1 MGLFLSRN
9 LACKFIYPFLF
20 SNKVSK
26 DLFPKQLENMISLV
40 SPRTGRHLQRYDK
53 GCRQVVG
60 CIPYRY
66 KNNGTQ
72 DKELEVLVI
81 SAQKG
86 HGMQFPKGGWETDES
101 MEQAALRETIEE
113 AGVVGSVEGKLGK
126 WYYKSK
132 RQPIMHEGYMFPL
145 LVKKELDNWP
155 EMNTRKRRWMTVD
168 EAKEICP
175 YAWMKEALDELVRRQ
190 TQLHSKKDGDMMVEQ
205 KHSRGVVRAEKLGQ
219 VMKRRESAVQGV
231 CSQFVPLF
239 KLAIV

>member
-20 SNKVSK
+20 SKKVSK
-26 DLFPKQLENMISLV
+26 DLFPKQLENMMSLI
-40 SPRTGRHLQRYDK
+40 SPRTGRHLQRYDN

-113 AGVVGSVEGKLGK
+113 AGVVGSVESKLGK

-155 EMNTRKRRWMTVD
+155 EMNTRKRRWVS
-168 EAKEICP
+168 
-175 YAWMKEALDELVRRQ
+175 V
-190 TQLHSKKDGDMMVEQ
+190 
-205 KHSRGVVRAEKLGQ
+205 
-219 VMKRRESAVQGV
+219 
-231 CSQFVPLF
+231 
-239 KLAIV
+239 

>member
-1 MGLFLSRN
+1 MLLSSHLLLSFNFIITTLLCKHYSNNNNNKISFMGLFLSRN

-20 SNKVSK
+20 SKRVSK
-26 DLFPKQLENMISLV
+26 DLFPKQLENMMSLV
-40 SPRTGRHLQRYDK
+40 SPRTGRHLQRYDQ

-66 KNNGTQ
+66 KNNGTK

-86 HGMQFPKGGWETDES
+86 HGMQFPKGGWEIDES

-113 AGVVGSVEGKLGK
+113 AGVIGSVENNLGK

-155 EMNTRKRRWMTVD
+155 EMNTRKRRWMTVA

-175 YAWMKEALDELVRRQ
+175 YPWMKEALDVLVMRQ
-190 TQLHSKKDGDMMVEQ
+190 NQLQKDVDM
-205 KHSRGVVRAEKLGQ
+205 SRL
-219 VMKRRESAVQGV
+219 
-231 CSQFVPLF
+231 
-239 KLAIV
+239 

>member
-1 MGLFLSRN
+1 MGLLLSRN

-20 SNKVSK
+20 YKKVSK
-26 DLFPKQLENMISLV
+26 DLFPIQLENMMCLV
-40 SPRTGRHLQRYDK
+40 SPRTGRHLQRYDDK

-66 KNNGTQ
+66 KSNGTQ
-72 DKELEVLVI
+72 EKELEVLVI

-113 AGVVGSVEGKLGK
+113 AGVVGSVESKLGNK

-132 RQPIMHEGYMFPL
+132 RQPTIHEAYMFPL
-145 LVKKELDNWP
+145 LVSKELDNWP
-155 EMNTRKRRWMTVD
+155 EMNTRKRRWLTVA

-175 YAWMKEALDELVRRQ
+175 YAWMKEALDELVNRQ
-190 TQLHSKKDGDMMVEQ
+190 TQL
-205 KHSRGVVRAEKLGQ
+205 A
-219 VMKRRESAVQGV
+219 A
-231 CSQFVPLF
+231 
-239 KLAIV
+239 